1 MTQEQIY
8 NLLQRMQLPVAY
20 NHFKETKSLPYLV
33 YFTEDT
39 SNFGADNKV
48 YYKIDNW
55 VIELYTDKKDINL
68 ETKLEALLEDA
79 ELYYEK
85 YEAYI
90 DTEKLYQVRY
100 EI

>member
-8 NLLQRMQLPVAY
+8 SLLDTLGLPVAY
-20 NHFKETKSLPYLV
+20 SHFKETKKPPYLI
-33 YFTEDT
+33 YLTEDT

-68 ETKLEALLEDA
+68 ERRLEALLDDV

-85 YEAYI
+85 YETYI
-90 DTEKLYQVRY
+90 DTEKMYQVRY

>member
-8 NLLQRMQLPVAY
+8 NLLDTLGLPVAY
-20 NHFKETKSLPYLV
+20 SHFKETKKPPYLI
-33 YFTEDT
+33 YLTEDT

-68 ETKLEALLEDA
+68 EIRLEALLDDV

-85 YEAYI
+85 YETYI
-90 DTEKLYQVRY
+90 DTEKMYQVRY

>member
-8 NLLQRMQLPVAY
+8 SLLDTLGLPVAY
-20 NHFKETKSLPYLV
+20 SHFKETKKLPYLI
-33 YFTEDT
+33 YLTEDT

-68 ETKLEALLEDA
+68 EIRLEALLDDV

-90 DTEKLYQVRY
+90 DAEKMYQVRY